1 MADSVEQLK
10 QEYGRYTL
18 RKLLFIIICIVL
30 TVTMFWLSLAVG
42 TRQLS
47 LDEAISL
54 FINHLMGNAPDPDSE
69 LWYDDNIVWNF
80 RVPRALFSIIAGAGL
95 SVAGAVMQSV
105 MKNPLADPYTTG
117 VSSGALLGASIAI
130 VLGFSL
136 GGSGL
141 DNAGIIINAIVFA
154 MLPVVAIVAMG
165 PFFRKSPA
173 SLILAG
179 VAVSYAF
186 SSLTSL
192 LLVTTDSSTLATV
205 YHWQVGT
212 LSDVRWD
219 SVPLVL
225 IFQVVGIAILFPLAN
240 KINLMAL
247 DDKDAKSMGLDSE
260 KLRMICLVVLS
271 VMAAI
276 IICYVGVIGFVGLVI
291 PHIVR
296 IILGS
301 DNKYLIPAS
310 AAFGAAF
317 LLTCDVVSRSINVNA
332 SIPVGVVTAFIG
344 APILL
349 MLIIR
354 EKRNVW

>member
-1 MADSVEQLK
+1 MTESFEQLK
-10 QEYGRYTL
+10 EQYSKYTL
-18 RKLLFIIICIVL
+18 RKILFIIVCITL

-47 LDEAISL
+47 LEESLSL
-54 FINHLMGNAPDPDSE
+54 FINHLIGNAPDPDSE
-69 LWYDDNIVWNF
+69 LWYDDSIVWNF
-80 RVPRALFSIIAGAGL
+80 RVPRALFAIISGAGL
-95 SVAGAVMQSV
+95 SVAGAVMQSI

-136 GGSGL
+136 TGGGI
-141 DNAGIIINAIVFA
+141 DNMGIVVNAIVFA

-165 PFFRKSPA
+165 PFFRQSPA

-179 VAVSYAF
+179 VVVSFAF
-186 SSLTSL
+186 SSMSSL
-192 LLVTTDSSTLATV
+192 LLVTTDSSTLARV

-212 LSDVRWD
+212 LSEVSWD
-219 SVPLVL
+219 AVL
-225 IFQVVGIAILFPLAN
+225 PVFIVELVGICILFPLAN

-247 DDKDAKSMGLDSE
+247 DDKDARSMGLDSE
-260 KLRMICLVVLS
+260 KLRMICLVTLS

-317 LLTCDVVSRSINVNA
+317 LLTCDVISRSLDVNA
-332 SIPVGVVTAFIG
+332 SIPVGVVTSFIG
-344 APILL
+344 APLL
-349 MLIIR
+349 LLLIIK
-354 EKRNVW
+354 EKKNIW

>member
-10 QEYGRYTL
+10 KEYGKYTF
-18 RKLLFIIICIVL
+18 RKILFIVIFVVL

-47 LDEAISL
+47 LEESLSL
-54 FINHLMGNAPDPDSE
+54 FINHLLGNAPDRDSD

-80 RVPRALFSIIAGAGL
+80 RVPRALFAIIAGAGL

-136 GGSGL
+136 GGSAF
-141 DNAGIIINAIVFA
+141 DNAGIVINAIVFA
-154 MLPVVAIVAMG
+154 LIPVIAIVALG
-165 PFFRKSPA
+165 QFFRRSPA

-179 VAVSYAF
+179 VAVSFAF

-219 SVPLVL
+219 SIPPVL
-225 IFQVVGIAILFPLAN
+225 IVQIIGISILFPLAN

-260 KLRMICLVVLS
+260 KLRMVCLVVLS

-317 LLTCDVVSRSINVNA
+317 LLTCDVISRSLNVTS

-344 APILL
+344 APILV

-354 EKRNVW
+354 EKKNVW

>member
-1 MADSVEQLK
+1 MASSVEELK
-10 QEYGRYTL
+10 KEYGKYTA
-18 RKLLFIIICIVL
+18 RKLIFIIVCAVL
-30 TVTMFWLSLAVG
+30 VVTMFWLSLAVG

-47 LDEAISL
+47 LEESLDL
-54 FINHLMGNAPDPDSE
+54 FINHLLGNAPDKESE

-80 RVPRALFSIIAGAGL
+80 RVPRALFAIIAGAGL

-117 VSSGALLGASIAI
+117 ISSGALLGASIAI

-136 GGSGL
+136 GGSGIAWGGVVL
-141 DNAGIIINAIVFA
+141 NAIVFS
-154 MLPVVAIVAMG
+154 MLPIVAIVAMG
-165 PFFRKSPA
+165 PFFRRSPA

-179 VAVSYAF
+179 VAVSFAF
-186 SSLTSL
+186 SALTSL
-192 LLVTTDSSTLATV
+192 LLVTTDTATLATV

-212 LSDVRWD
+212 LTDVGWEAIPP
-219 SVPLVL
+219 VLAVELV
-225 IFQVVGIAILFPLAN
+225 GMCILFPLAN

-260 KLRMICLVVLS
+260 KLRMVCLVVLS
-271 VMAAI
+271 IMAAI
-276 IICYVGVIGFVGLVI
+276 VICYVGVIGFVGLVI
-291 PHIVR
+291 PHIIR
-296 IILGS
+296 IALGS

-317 LLTCDVVSRSINVNA
+317 LLTCDVISRSIDVNSA
-332 SIPVGVVTAFIG
+332 IPVGVVTSFIG

-349 MLIIR
+349 FLIIR
-354 EKRNVW
+354 EKKNVW

>member
-1 MADSVEQLK
+1 MAASVEELK
-10 QEYGRYTL
+10 QEYGRYTF
-18 RKLLFIIICIVL
+18 RKILFIIICICL

-47 LDEAISL
+47 LEESLNL
-54 FINHLMGNAPDPDSE
+54 FINHLMGNIPDHDSDI
-69 LWYDDNIVWNF
+69 WYDDNIVWNY
-80 RVPRALFSIIAGAGL
+80 RVPRALFAITAGAGL
-95 SVAGAVMQSV
+95 SVAGAVMQGV

-136 GGSGL
+136 GGSGI
-141 DNAGIIINAIVFA
+141 AGAGVVINAIVFA

-212 LSDVRWD
+212 LTEVSWESIPPVLA
-219 SVPLVL
+219 VQLVGL
-225 IFQVVGIAILFPLAN
+225 AILFPLAN

-260 KLRMICLVVLS
+260 KLRMVCLVILS

-291 PHIVR
+291 PHMVR
-296 IILGS
+296 IVLGS

-310 AAFGAAF
+310 AALGAAF
-317 LLTCDVVSRSINVNA
+317 LLTCDVVSRSIDVSS
-332 SIPVGVVTAFIG
+332 SIPVGVVTSFIG
-344 APILL
+344 APIFLA
-349 MLIIR
+349 LIIR
-354 EKRNVW
+354 EKKNVW

>member
-1 MADSVEQLK
+1 MATSVEDLK
-10 QEYGRYTL
+10 QQYGRYTF
-18 RKLLFIIICIVL
+18 RKILFIVICICL

-47 LDEAISL
+47 LEESLNL
-54 FINHLMGNAPDPDSE
+54 FINHLMGNIPSRDSE
-69 LWYDDNIVWNF
+69 LWYDDNIIWNF
-80 RVPRALFSIIAGAGL
+80 RVPRALFAIIAGGGL
-95 SVAGAVMQSV
+95 AVAGAVMQGV

-136 GGSGL
+136 GGSGISG
-141 DNAGIIINAIVFA
+141 AGIVINAIVFA

-186 SSLTSL
+186 SSMSSL

-212 LSDVRWD
+212 LSDVSWS
-219 SVPLVL
+219 SVPPVL
-225 IFQVVGIAILFPLAN
+225 AVETIGLAILFPLSN

-247 DDKDAKSMGLDSE
+247 DDKDARSMGLDSE
-260 KLRMICLVVLS
+260 KLRMVCLVVLS

-276 IICYVGVIGFVGLVI
+276 VICYVGVIGFVGLVI

-296 IILGS
+296 LILGS

-317 LLTCDVVSRSINVNA
+317 LLTCDVISRSIDVSSA
-332 SIPVGVVTAFIG
+332 IPVGVVTSFIG
-344 APILL
+344 APIFLA
-349 MLIIR
+349 LIIR
-354 EKRNVW
+354 EKKNVW